1 VPPSAPPPS
10 SPPAQS
16 RGKAAPLGTPQFFDQ
31 ADNQPAKRSQ
41 PAVDANGSDKVA
53 QAYDK
58 LDKLLIE
65 AYEQIKTGTVP
76 DADKIDKARTAL
88 LDALA
93 ASNIAHHMPLLQKF
107 LRATLVQLIAATS
120 GFTNVSAQLQ
130 ELGRLQEET
139 WKNVQL
145 EVNPILHSKKKPFW
159 EFSI

>member
-1 VPPSAPPPS
+1 MPPS
-10 SPPAQS
+10 SPQPPQAPP
-16 RGKAAPLGTPQFFDQ
+16 KAGLGTPQSLFNQ
-31 ADNQPAKRSQ
+31 AVDKLAKRSQ
-41 PAVDANGSDKVA
+41 PAVDANGSDKVV
-53 QAYDK
+53 QAYDH

-65 AYEQIKTGTVP
+65 AYNQIKANTVP
-76 DADKIDKARTAL
+76 DADKIDRARTAL

-93 ASNIAHHMPLLQKF
+93 TSNIAHHMPLLQKF

-145 EVNPILHSKKKPFW
+145 EVNPILHSKKQPFW